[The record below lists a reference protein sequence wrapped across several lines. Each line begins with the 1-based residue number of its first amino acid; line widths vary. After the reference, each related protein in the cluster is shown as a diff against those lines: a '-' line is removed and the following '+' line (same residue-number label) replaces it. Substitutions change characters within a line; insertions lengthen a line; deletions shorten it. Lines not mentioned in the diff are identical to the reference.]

1 MDRSSRFLYTLE
13 KRRGAKKHIIC
24 LLAEDGAP
32 LTYLAEMRG
41 RIRAF
46 YASLF
51 SPDPIKAAAC
61 RVLWNKLP
69 MVSAGNWD
77 WLELPLTLAEF
88 SKALHL
94 MPTNKSPGMDGL
106 TVEFYRVWAVL
117 TLLPKKGG
125 LRDLQNWRP
134 LSLLSMNYKI
144 IAKAISLRLGS
155 VLQDM
160 VHPDQTYT
168 VPSSTIFDNRYLVQD
183 LLELGLLCWYFFFCV
198 DCQEVAPFT
207 VQYKVL
213 EEVPS
218 GTVLGKLSEDL
229 SWEERREPVE
239 TFQQLHFPKE
249 LPICVGSEDGLLST
263 AGRLDREQ
271 LCRHNDPCFVSFDV
285 LAAEHL
291 ALIHVE
297 IQVLDINDHAPQFPK
312 PELEL
317 EISESASLRT
327 RIPLDRALDPDTGS
341 NALCSYSLSPSDHF
355 VLDVISGS
363 DGTKHAEL
371 VVVKEVDREL
381 RSCFDLVLT
390 AFDHGDPPKSGT
402 ALVRVIVLDS
412 NDNSPVFA
420 ESSLTVEIWEDTLPG
435 TILINLLATDPDQGP
450 NGEIEYSF
458 SKHAPLEVLNM
469 FSIDAK
475 TGSVVLRHPL
485 DYEENHT
492 YEVDVQARDLGA
504 NPMPAHCK
512 ILIKVLDV
520 NDNAPDVHITWAA
533 QGPMLSEAL
542 PKDSFVALVTAS
554 DPDSGNNGQV
564 HCYLS
569 QGHEHFK
576 LKRTNTYTYM
586 LLTNAILDRER
597 WAEYNLTLTVQDNG
611 NLSLARR
618 KHLTIYIIDVNDNP
632 PLFERITYDVTIAE
646 NNVPPSYLIT
656 VKAHDADIGFNGKV
670 TYSIQDS
677 LVSDLVSVDSKTG
690 EIFAL
695 RAFDYEQ
702 ITSLEFLVKAED
714 GGHPRLVSNV
724 SVRVSLLD
732 RNDNPPVIMQPVL
745 VEGKARLTV
754 LVNAQTGCLWTS
766 SGHHNPQGTAVTTM
780 TPTPSSNA
788 PLLFTFA
795 ASDADSGLNGNLHY
809 DILSGNDASLFVLD
823 PLSGQVFINSS
834 NASSLIGSEW
844 ELGVLVR
851 DQGNSPLQA
860 KALVQLI
867 FRNHLDQLTN
877 SAQASQRLSQ
887 SMVTVICL
895 AVLLGTFLLVLALIV
910 SICKREKKDNMAYN
924 CREAEHAHRQQQ
936 LKKPQKHIQKTD
948 IYLVPV
954 LRNRQAVQSEVEQIR
969 SCEEALLKESAW
981 DEPLQTPFHLTPTLY
996 RTLRNQKGPAEQRDA
1011 FNFPAIQCRPFHPH
1025 RLRNASKESPSL
1037 QDAQTPSKSL
1047 ANPQLRPLGDQ
1058 NCDLPLPTN
1067 QPSAMTLKRQR
1078 TTEQDAGP
1086 RAAHPHQHLL
1096 RSLVRLSMVAL
1107 AEQDPTGEL
1116 AMESP
1121 PVQQISQLLSLL
1133 HQGQFQPKPN
1143 HRGNKYTA
1151 KNGSRNAG
1159 LDADCLSI
1167 KESGQ
1172 EEIEADDRDS
1182 ENGFDLSMH
1191 QLVGEELESLLEP
1204 HAGLALERLTADPA
1218 WMARLSLSLT
1228 SSYKDNV
1235 FSPGSL
1241 HSPQDQEDAGQDKPR
1256 TFETFGKVTGSDPNA
1271 ARTRLASNFLS
1282 EMSTLFEMILSKKA
1296 QAHTTMASGL
1306 LQQLSARSK
1315 AFGLDG
1321 DAPAV

>member
-1 MDRSSRFLYTLE
+1 ML
-13 KRRGAKKHIIC
+13 
-24 LLAEDGAP
+24 
-32 LTYLAEMRG
+32 
-41 RIRAF
+41 
-46 YASLF
+46 
-51 SPDPIKAAAC
+51 
-61 RVLWNKLP
+61 
-69 MVSAGNWD
+69 
-77 WLELPLTLAEF
+77 
-88 SKALHL
+88 
-94 MPTNKSPGMDGL
+94 
-106 TVEFYRVWAVL
+106 
-117 TLLPKKGG
+117 
-125 LRDLQNWRP
+125 
-134 LSLLSMNYKI
+134 LLSHF
-144 IAKAISLRLGS
+144 L
-155 VLQDM
+155 LQ
-160 VHPDQTYT
+160 
-168 VPSSTIFDNRYLVQD
+168 FLV
-183 LLELGLLCWYFFFCV
+183 LCWHFFLCI
-198 DCQEVAPFT
+198 DCQEVSPFAM
-207 VQYKVL
+207 QYKVL

-218 GTVLGKLSEDL
+218 GTVIGKLSEDFG
-229 SWEERREPVE
+229 WEERSEPVE

-249 LPICVGSEDGLLST
+249 LPVRVGSGDGLLST
-263 AGRLDREQ
+263 AGRLDRER
-271 LCRHNDPCFVSFDV
+271 LCRHNDPCLFSFDV
-285 LAAEHL
+285 LAAIHL

-355 VLDVISGS
+355 ALDVISGS

-381 RSCFDLVLT
+381 HSCFDLVLT
-390 AFDHGDPPKSGT
+390 AFDHGDSPKSGT
-402 ALVRVIVLDS
+402 TLLRVIVLDS
-412 NDNSPVFA
+412 NDNSPMFA
-420 ESSLTVEIWEDTLPG
+420 ESSLTVEIWEDALPG
-435 TILINLLATDPDQGP
+435 TILINLTATDPDQGP
-450 NGEIEYSF
+450 NGEIEYSL
-458 SKHAPLEVLNM
+458 SKHASLEVLNM
-469 FSIDAK
+469 FSIEAK
-475 TGSVVLRHPL
+475 TGSVVLRRPL

-504 NPMPAHCK
+504 NPIPAHCK

-533 QGPMLSEAL
+533 QVPVLSEAL
-542 PKDSFVALVTAS
+542 PKDSFVALVTVS

-569 QGHEHFK
+569 QGLEHFK
-576 LKRTNTYTYM
+576 LKRTNRYTYM

-597 WAEYNLTLTVQDNG
+597 WAEYNLMLMVQDNG
-611 NLSLARR
+611 NHSLAVR
-618 KHLTIYIIDVNDNP
+618 KHLTICISDVNDNP

-656 VKAHDADIGFNGKV
+656 VKAHDADLDFNGKV
-670 TYSIQDS
+670 SYSIQDF
-677 LVSDLVSVDSKTG
+677 LVSDLVSIDSKTG

-702 ITSLEFLVKAED
+702 MTSLEFLVTAED
-714 GGHPRLVSNV
+714 GGHPKLVSNV

-732 RNDNPPVIMQPVL
+732 RNDNSPVIVQPVL
-745 VEGKARLTV
+745 VGGKARIIV
-754 LVNAQTGCLWTS
+754 LVNPQTGCLWLS
-766 SGHHNPQGTAVTTM
+766 LGNDSPQGTAITTM
-780 TPTPSSNA
+780 TPTLRSNVS
-788 PLLFTFA
+788 LLFTIA
-795 ASDADSGLNGNLHY
+795 ARDADSGMNGALQY
-809 DILSGNDASLFVLD
+809 DILSGNDTSLFLID

-844 ELGVLVR
+844 EMEVLVR
-851 DQGNSPLQA
+851 DQGNSPLHA
-860 KALVQLI
+860 KALVQLS

-877 SAQASQRLSQ
+877 SAQEAQMLSP

-895 AVLLGTFLLVLALIV
+895 AVLLGTFLLILALIV

-924 CREAEHAHRQQQ
+924 CREAEHAHRHQQ
-936 LKKPQKHIQKTD
+936 LKKPHKHIQKTD

-954 LRNRQAVQSEVEQIR
+954 LRNRQAVQSETEQVR

-981 DEPLQTPFHLTPTLY
+981 DNPLQTSFHLTPTLY
-996 RTLRNQKGPAEQRDA
+996 RTLRNQKGPAEQKDA
-1011 FNFPAIQCRPFHPH
+1011 FNLPAIQCRSFHPH
-1025 RLRNASKESPSL
+1025 RLRNASKESSSL
-1037 QDAQTPSKSL
+1037 QDAQTHSKSL
-1047 ANPQLRPLGDQ
+1047 ENPQLELLGDQ
-1058 NCDLPLPTN
+1058 NCDLSLPTTH
-1067 QPSAMTLKRQR
+1067 PSDMTLKRQR
-1078 TTEQDAGP
+1078 IAEPDVRP
-1086 RAAHPHQHLL
+1086 REAHPHQHLL

-1107 AEQDPTGEL
+1107 AEQDPMGEL

-1151 KNGSRNAG
+1151 KNGSRSAG
-1159 LDADCLSI
+1159 LNADCFTI
-1167 KESGQ
+1167 KDSGQ
-1172 EEIEADDRDS
+1172 GESEADDGDS
-1182 ENGFDLSMH
+1182 ENGLNLSID

-1235 FSPGSL
+1235 FSPASM
-1241 HSPQDQEDAGQDKPR
+1241 HSSQDQEDAEQDKPR

-1271 ARTRLASNFLS
+1271 ARTRLASTFLS
-1282 EMSTLFEMILSKKA
+1282 EMSTLFEMILSQKA
-1296 QAHTTMASGL
+1296 QVHAATASGL
-1306 LQQLSARSK
+1306 LQQLSAHSK
-1315 AFGLDG
+1315 PFGMDG